1 MDKLKDWVIF
11 QDLYLKVDSVRNLKN
26 QTPSLFL
33 TFLFSMIFFG
43 FAKGQNP
50 GNDWLVDGK
59 NRPAEI
65 LKLSEN
71 ELQLSNGLVQRTF
84 HLSPNLVCFDFT
96 NLMTGEQLLRT
107 VMPEAR
113 ITIDGKSYE
122 VGGKL
127 NFLEKGYFK
136 KEWLSK
142 IESPTDN
149 FRYQSY
155 SISDITPHFP
165 SKIQFW
171 TSAENAATG
180 KKITFHYSHPELPG
194 LVLMI
199 HYEIFDNLPLIAK
212 YLSLEN
218 SGAKT
223 YQLDQVVHE
232 ILGTVE
238 EESAVV
244 GETAAMKKPHQL
256 YIENNFAFNN
266 SMNAELSAQAN
277 HWKQDSSYTSQ
288 VNYNYQTPS
297 ILEVYPEKGIGVAL
311 KPGDDFL
318 SIRSYELILDSYDRE
333 RNGLARRK
341 MYRAIAPWTQQ
352 NPIFMHLVSK
362 TDDQVRTAI
371 DQCVATGYEALILSF
386 GSHINMED
394 NSPEN
399 IARWK
404 SLAEYAHSKGIK
416 IGGYSLFSSRT
427 IGPETDVISP
437 FTGKPGGAFF
447 GNAPCLGSEWG
458 LNYLEKLRFFFSE
471 TGFDIFENDG
481 PYPGDVCAS
490 TSHPGHKGLEDSQWV
505 QINLQKGLYQWM
517 NAQGIY
523 INAPDWYFLDGTHK
537 IAMGYREVNFALP
550 RDRQKILNRQNI
562 YDATWEKTPSM
573 GWGFVPLTAY
583 HNGGP
588 DAVLEPLNEHLD
600 DYKQLMMQYY
610 GAGIQACYR
619 GPRLYDTEETKA
631 TVIEVINWYKK
642 YRSILNSDIIRLRR
656 ADGRDWDGW
665 MHVDPTGKEKALI
678 MLFNP
683 TSEPMK
689 KKVSLPL
696 YYTGLTES
704 ASIRV
709 TEGKSQ
715 SYPLSRNYEATMTVD
730 IPANG
735 YTWLVVE
742 K

>member
-1 MDKLKDWVIF
+1 VKLPADLSFYKKLPLFFLSFIF
-11 QDLYLKVDSVRNLKN
+11 SHYSVV
-26 QTPSLFL
+26 
-33 TFLFSMIFFG
+33 
-43 FAKGQNP
+43 GQQNSE
-50 GNDWLVDGK
+50 DWLVDGK
-59 NRPAEI
+59 TRKAEI
-65 LKLSEN
+65 IQVSES
-71 ELQLSNGLVQRTF
+71 ELQLKNGLVQRTF
-84 HLSPNLVCFDFT
+84 HLSTNLVCFDFT

-113 ITIDGKSYE
+113 ITVDGKTYE
-122 VGGKL
+122 VGGEL
-127 NFLEKGYFK
+127 NFREKGYFK

-142 IESPTDN
+142 IESPSEN

-155 SISDITPHFP
+155 SVSEITTHFP

-171 TSAENAATG
+171 TGHRKAATG
-180 KKITFHYSHPELPG
+180 KKISFTYTHPDLSQ
-194 LVLMI
+194 LILTV
-199 HYEIFDNLPLIAK
+199 HYEIFDDLPLIAK

-218 SGAKT
+218 TGTQT
-223 YQLDQVVHE
+223 YQIDQVVHE

-244 GETAAMKKPHQL
+244 GSTEQMKKPHQL

-277 HWKQDSSYTSQ
+277 HWKQDSAYTSQ
-288 VNYNYQTPS
+288 VNYDYQTPS
-297 ILEVYPEKGIGVAL
+297 TLEVYPEKGIGVAL
-311 KPGDDFL
+311 TPGENFQ
-318 SIRSYELILDSYDRE
+318 SIRSYELVLDSYDRE

-341 MYRAIAPWTQQ
+341 MYRAIAPWAMQ

-362 TDDQVRTAI
+362 NDEQVRTAI

-399 IARWK
+399 IRRWK
-404 SLAEYAHSKGIK
+404 SLADYAHERGIK

-437 FTGKPGGAFF
+437 LTGKPGGAFF
-447 GNAPCLGSEWG
+447 SNAPCLGSEWG

-490 TSHPGHKGLEDSQWV
+490 TSHPGHKGLEDSQWT
-505 QINLQKGLYQWM
+505 QMNLQKGLYQWM
-517 NAQGIY
+517 NGQGIY

-537 IAMGYREVNFALP
+537 IALGYREVNFALP

-583 HNGGP
+583 HGGGS

-619 GPRLYDTEETKA
+619 GPRLYDTEETKQV
-631 TVIEVINWYKK
+631 VISVIDWYKK
-642 YRSILNSDIIRLRR
+642 YRNILNADIIRLRR

-665 MHVDPTGKEKALI
+665 MHVDPTGKEKALV

-683 TSEPMK
+683 TNETIMK
-689 KKVSLPL
+689 KISLPL
-696 YYTGLTES
+696 YYTGLTET
-704 ASIRV
+704 ANIGV
-709 TEGKSQ
+709 EEEPAKT
-715 SYPLSRNYEATMTVD
+715 YTINRNYEADFEVE
-730 IPANG
+730 IPANS
-735 YTWLVVE
+735 YTWLVV

>member
-1 MDKLKDWVIF
+1 M
-11 QDLYLKVDSVRNLKN
+11 
-26 QTPSLFL
+26 L
-33 TFLFSMIFFG
+33 TFARAKNGHLPFTFLLLLLADLCLLSQQAFSQNE
-43 FAKGQNP
+43 KG
-50 GNDWLVDGK
+50 DWLVDGK
-59 NRPAEI
+59 SRPAQVIEI
-65 LKLSEN
+65 SPKEI
-71 ELQLSNGLVQRTF
+71 QLTNGLIRRSF
-84 HLSPNLVCFDFT
+84 YLDPNLVCFDFS
-96 NLMTGEQLLRT
+96 NLSTGDQLLRT

-113 ITIDGKSYE
+113 IILDGRE
-122 VGGKL
+122 FLVGGEMDLK
-127 NFLEKGYFK
+127 EKGFFK
-136 KEWLSK
+136 KEWLSQMGNP
-142 IESPTDN
+142 SDN
-149 FRYQSY
+149 FQYQSY
-155 SISDITPHFP
+155 QVSDITPLFP
-165 SKIQFW
+165 SKSQFW
-171 TSAENAATG
+171 AGDEKGGKG
-180 KKITFHYSHPELPG
+180 KKVSFFYTHSKFPG
-194 LVLMI
+194 LQLAI
-199 HYEIFDNLPLIAK
+199 HYEIYDDLPLVGK
-212 YLSLEN
+212 YLTLEN
-218 SGAKT
+218 KGAKSIHI
-223 YQLDQVVHE
+223 DQVVHE

-244 GETAAMKKPHQL
+244 GSTDEMKKPHQL
-256 YIENNFAFNN
+256 YVESDFAFNN
-266 SMNAELSAQAN
+266 SMNAELSNQAS

-297 ILEVYPEKGIGVAL
+297 TLEIYPEKGIGIDLAQNQS
-311 KPGDDFL
+311 FR
-318 SIRSYELILDSYDRE
+318 SIRSYELVLDSYDRE

-341 MYRAIAPWTQQ
+341 MYRALTPWAMQ

-362 TDDQVRTAI
+362 NDEQVRTAI

-394 NSPEN
+394 ESPEN

-404 SLAEYAHSKGIK
+404 SHADYAHSKGIK
-416 IGGYSLFSSRT
+416 IGGYSLFSSRS
-427 IGPETDVISP
+427 IDPETDVISP
-437 FTGKPGGAFF
+437 LTGKPGGAFF
-447 GNAPCLGSEWG
+447 GNAPCMGSEWG
-458 LNYLEKLRFFFSE
+458 LDYLRKLRHFFTE

-490 TSHPGHKGLEDSQWV
+490 TTHPGHQGLADSQWT

-517 NAQGIY
+517 NGEGIY

-562 YDATWEKTPSM
+562 FDATWEKTPSM

-583 HNGGP
+583 HGGGP

-600 DYKQLMMQYY
+600 DYRQLMMQYY

-631 TVIEVINWYKK
+631 TVIEVIDWYKK
-642 YRSILNSDIIRLRR
+642 YRDILNADIVRLRR

-665 MHVDPTGKEKALI
+665 MHVDPKGKEKGLI

-683 TSEPMK
+683 TPEPIK
-689 KKVSLPL
+689 KDISIPL
-696 YYTGLTES
+696 YYTGLDEK
-704 ASIRV
+704 ASIREQ
-709 TEGKSQ
+709 EGSPKSH
-715 SYPLSRNYEATMTVD
+715 SLNRNYEALVSVE

-742 K
+742 

>member
-1 MDKLKDWVIF
+1 MKIHLIPA
-11 QDLYLKVDSVRNLKN
+11 SSANLA
-26 QTPSLFL
+26 TLLCLFVL
-33 TFLFSMIFFG
+33 FFG
-43 FAKGQNP
+43 TAQAQDSG
-50 GNDWLVDGK
+50 GDWLVDGK
-59 NRPAEI
+59 SRPAEI
-65 LKLSEN
+65 LKISPTEI
-71 ELQLSNGLVQRTF
+71 QLRNGLIQRTF
-84 HLSPNLVCFDFT
+84 FLSPNPACYDFT

-107 VMPEAR
+107 IMPEAR
-113 ITIDGKSYE
+113 ITVDGKTYE
-122 VGGKL
+122 VGARL
-127 NFLEKGYFK
+127 NFKEKGYFK
-136 KEWLSK
+136 KEWL
-142 IESPTDN
+142 EMVETPANN
-149 FRYQSY
+149 FQFQDY
-155 SISDITPHFP
+155 SLSEITSHFP

-171 TSAENAATG
+171 TSQGQAATG
-180 KKITFHYSHPELPG
+180 KKISFAYTHPDLPG
-194 LVLMI
+194 LLLKV
-199 HYEIFDNLPLIAK
+199 HYEVYDNLPLLGK
-212 YLSLEN
+212 YLTLEN
-218 SGAKT
+218 PGGNS
-223 YQLDQVVHE
+223 YHIDQVVNE

-244 GETAAMKKPHQL
+244 GKTTQMKKPHQL

-266 SMNAELSAQAN
+266 SMNAEISAQAT
-277 HWKQDSSYTSQ
+277 HWKSDSTYTSQ
-288 VNYNYQTPS
+288 VNYDYQTPS
-297 ILEVYPEKGIGVAL
+297 IMEVYPEKGIGVDL
-311 KPGDDFL
+311 KPGENFQ
-318 SIRSYELILDSYDRE
+318 SIRTYELILDSYDRE

-341 MYRAIAPWTQQ
+341 MYRALAPWAMQ

-362 TDDQVRTAI
+362 TDEQVRTAI

-386 GSHINMED
+386 GSHIKMED
-394 NSPEN
+394 ISPEN
-399 IARWK
+399 IQRWK
-404 SLAEYAHSKGIK
+404 TLADYAHERGIK

-437 FTGKPGGAFF
+437 VTGKPGGAFF
-447 GNAPCLGSEWG
+447 GNAPCLASEWG

-490 TSHPGHKGLEDSQWV
+490 TSHPGHEGLEDSQWV

-517 NAQGIY
+517 NAKGIY

-550 RDRQKILNRQNI
+550 RERQKILNRQNI
-562 YDATWEKTPSM
+562 FDATWEKTPSM

-583 HNGGP
+583 HGGGA
-588 DAVLEPLNEHLD
+588 DAVLEPLNAHLD
-600 DYKQLMMQYY
+600 DYRQLMMQYY

-631 TVIEVINWYKK
+631 VVIGVIDWYKK
-642 YRSILNSDIIRLRR
+642 YRNILNSDIIRLRR

-665 MHVDPTGKEKALI
+665 MHVDPNGKEKALV

-683 TSEPMK
+683 TAEPMK
-689 KKVSLPL
+689 KEIRLPM
-696 YYTGLTES
+696 YYTGLTDQI
-704 ASIRV
+704 SIRQ
-709 TEGKSQ
+709 EDGEIQ
-715 SYPLSRNYEATMTVD
+715 RLLLSRNFEASLKVE

>member
-1 MDKLKDWVIF
+1 MNYFSATSKGLSARIKLLVSCLFLLGNLHVVI
-11 QDLYLKVDSVRNLKN
+11 
-26 QTPSLFL
+26 PSLGQ
-33 TFLFSMIFFG
+33 SMTG
-43 FAKGQNP
+43 
-50 GNDWLVDGK
+50 DWLVDGK
-59 NRPAEI
+59 SRSAEI
-65 LKLSEN
+65 V
-71 ELQLSNGLVQRTF
+71 QLNPTEIQLRNGLIQRTF
-84 HLSPNLVCFDFT
+84 FLSPSPVCYDFT
-96 NLMTGEQLLRT
+96 NLMTGAQLLRT

-113 ITIDGKSYE
+113 VTLNGKTYE
-122 VGGKL
+122 IGAKL
-127 NFLEKGYFK
+127 DFKEKGYFK
-136 KEWLSK
+136 KEWLGLLKPEEGSFAYQGYTLSK
-142 IESPTDN
+142 
-149 FRYQSY
+149 
-155 SISDITPHFP
+155 ITPHFP
-165 SKIQFW
+165 TKNQFW
-171 TSAENAATG
+171 TGQKEQASG
-180 KKITFHYSHPELPG
+180 QKITFSYTHPEFPG
-194 LVLMI
+194 LQLQV
-199 HYEIFDNLPLIAK
+199 HYEIYDNLPLIGK
-212 YLSLEN
+212 YLTLEN
-218 SGAKT
+218 QGNSSIHI
-223 YQLDQVVHE
+223 DQVVNE

-244 GETAAMKKPHQL
+244 GATKDMKKPHQL
-256 YIENNFAFNN
+256 YVENNFAFNN
-266 SMNAELSAQAN
+266 AMHAELSAQAT

-288 VNYNYQTPS
+288 VNYDYQTPS
-297 ILEVYPEKGIGVAL
+297 TLEVYPQKGIGIDL
-311 KPGDDFL
+311 EKGGKFQ
-318 SIRSYELILDSYDRE
+318 SIRTYELILDSYDRE

-362 TDDQVRTAI
+362 NDEQVRTAI
-371 DQCVATGYEALILSF
+371 DQCVDTGYEALILSF

-404 SLAEYAHSKGIK
+404 SLADYAHSKGIK

-437 FTGKPGGAFF
+437 ITGKPGGAFF
-447 GNAPCLGSEWG
+447 GNAPCLASEWG
-458 LNYLEKLRFFFSE
+458 LNYLDKLKFFFSE

-490 TSHPGHKGLEDSQWV
+490 HVHPGHKGLEDSQWV
-505 QINLQKGLYQWM
+505 QMNLQKGLYQWM

-537 IAMGYREVNFALP
+537 IAMGYREVNFSLP

-583 HNGGP
+583 HGGGA
-588 DAVLEPLNEHLD
+588 DAVLEPLNDHLE

-631 TVIEVINWYKK
+631 MVIEVIAWYKK
-642 YRSILNSDIIRLRR
+642 YRDILNADIIRLRR
-656 ADGRDWDGW
+656 ADGKDWDGW
-665 MHVDPTGKEKALI
+665 MHVDPKGKEKALI

-683 TSEPMK
+683 SAEPMK
-689 KKVSLPL
+689 KELALPL
-696 YYTGLTES
+696 YYTGLSET
-704 ASIRV
+704 AQIRAG
-709 TEGKSQ
+709 EGKSQ
-715 SYPLSRNYEATMTVD
+715 TVRLERNYDAKVTVE
-730 IPANG
+730 IPAGG

-742 K
+742 